1 MIGSRWRARDAVRV
15 SQIVAEKEC
24 ARGEL
29 FIILT
34 GIIVKYSGIPG
45 GPELKI
51 VFWKIQ
57 TLGF

>member
-51 VFWKIQ
+51 VFWKI
-57 TLGF
+57 